1 MIFLYL
7 LLGYGKSNK
16 SVEKYLLKQHKEYI
30 IFDDYKKDIKFD
42 LDRIKTIIK
51 SNGINNDHNILKEAR
66 ARKIE
71 IISDLQFYFDVT
83 KEEKSCLVTGS
94 NGKTT
99 IVSLL
104 EKTLNNTIA
113 IGNNSLALFDY
124 LEDEN
129 YKILEVSS
137 FMLENINYIKYK
149 YNIVSNIYPTHL
161 EHHSTFVNYIKCKL
175 SFLKYLD
182 NNDYVV
188 YNKDDIILNRIIN
201 SYDVNKISVSYD
213 DNKSDIYYKENY
225 IYYHN
230 TKVLNTNNLRLMGKH
245 NIYNVML
252 VLGVLLN
259 HPLKKTNY
267 KNLIYQYTGEKYRI
281 QIIYDDK
288 FKIINDS
295 KSTNFKALNVALN
308 SFKENIVLIVGGMKR
323 NDDFELLD
331 KELYKIKKVYCMGE
345 NKEDFYNYF
354 TNNSILAYNYNTLE
368 DVINNLVLEE
378 SDILLF
384 SPGSVSHDQF
394 IDFEHRGEVF
404 NSLIKNK
411 YFF

>member
-1 MIFLYL
+1 MYL